1 MISVQAE
8 LIIFIVV
15 SLLVLIFIFLICNMV
30 SYRRGFH
37 DGRQSIIKRKRSS
50 NSRYSPS
57 SYQSDVFA
65 KHDTGV
71 RGVTIRKH
79 NIGEKYEQSNRSY
92 D

>member
-1 MISVQAE
+1 MISIQVE

-37 DGRQSIIKRKRSS
+37 DGRQSIIKRKRSMQ
-50 NSRYSPS
+50 NSRYLQ
-57 SYQSDVFA
+57 SYQSNVFG

-71 RGVTIRKH
+71 RDVTVRNHK
-79 NIGEKYEQSNRSY
+79 NMDRNYE
-92 D
+92 